1 MDKQPAG
8 KDLQRWS
15 AKSPLYVGHQ
25 WYGFAVD
32 LVGEQEANITMGSYS
47 GGGTHECLQNML
59 NVWNQSTTDHS
70 WQTII
75 NALTEIKK
83 FRVIDSIE
91 DECLDLRYVPKKN

>member
-1 MDKQPAG
+1 MDKEPVVQ
-8 KDLQRWS
+8 DLQRWS
-15 AKSPLYVGHQ
+15 ANSPLCVK

-32 LVGEQEANITMGSYS
+32 LVGQQQANIIKGTCS
-47 GGGTHECLQNML
+47 GGGAHQCLQDML
-59 NVWNQSTTDHS
+59 NVWHQSTTDHS

-75 NALTEIKK
+75 NALTEIEE